1 MAISL
6 SGAIT
11 GGAQTGLT
19 SPTHT
24 WTAAQAPTPQGKQY
38 ICSTLGGT
46 QPGVEVHSGSNP
58 FLINFIVPASYRTA
72 RYNPT
77 TGILSNPGK
86 NVHKTLLHKGV
97 SVDNAGLNKDRFEIE
112 VQYRV
117 PIGADIYDPES
128 IRSAL
133 SALIGA
139 MNNQSSGQGDTLIT
153 GAS

>member
-24 WTAAQAPTPQGKQY
+24 WTLAQAPTPQGKQY
-38 ICSTLGGT
+38 ICTALGGT
-46 QPGVEVHSGSNP
+46 QTGVEVHAGSNP
-58 FLINFIVPASYRTA
+58 FLINFVVPGSYRAA
-72 RYNPT
+72 RYNPN

-86 NVHKTLLHKGV
+86 NVHKMILHKGV
-97 SVDNAGLNKDRFEIE
+97 SIDNAGLNKDRMEIE
-112 VQYRV
+112 ALYRV
-117 PIGADIYDPES
+117 PVGADIYDPES
-128 IRSAL
+128 VRSGL
-133 SALIGA
+133 SAFIGA
-139 MNNQSSGQGDTLIT
+139 LNNQSAGVGDTLIT